1 MFCQCGCGGI
11 TTIVKN
17 NYTDNGRIKGEYS
30 HYIYGH
36 HLKFYRG
43 PGGHNSE
50 LHDKNAK
57 RVSRE
62 CGSIRLA
69 MLLADRNLKKRI
81 KK

>member
-1 MFCQCGCGGI
+1 
-11 TTIVKN
+11 
-17 NYTDNGRIKGEYS
+17 
-30 HYIYGH
+30 
-36 HLKFYRG
+36 LKFYRG